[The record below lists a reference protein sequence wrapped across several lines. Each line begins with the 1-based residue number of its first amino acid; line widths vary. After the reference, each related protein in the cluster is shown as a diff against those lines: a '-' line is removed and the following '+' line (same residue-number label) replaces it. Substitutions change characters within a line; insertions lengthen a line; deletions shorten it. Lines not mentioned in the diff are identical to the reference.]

1 MMAEGH
7 SWTSLSSPYLSFLSG
22 STRNLNNGRRCSY
35 GSKKKKA
42 KAWIPDKKSREWRER
57 KVVTPECFCEGSTV
71 FKAFGFSIKDFGD
84 DKWCGFPTEFWEWR
98 KREFLDFSFPSL
110 GEGESTIKGALP
122 PYNLLKN
129 NKQKIRTH
137 WRRKGIFLRV
147 RSNCDKC
154 QEMDDRISTP
164 PEAKV
169 LAREYYFL
177 P

>member
-1 MMAEGH
+1 MTNDVDFRLNFGNDERE
-7 SWTSLSSPYLSFLSG
+7 SSSTFL
-22 STRNLNNGRRCSY
+22 
-35 GSKKKKA
+35 
-42 KAWIPDKKSREWRER
+42 
-57 KVVTPECFCEGSTV
+57 
-71 FKAFGFSIKDFGD
+71 
-84 DKWCGFPTEFWEWR
+84 FPLW
-98 KREFLDFSFPSL
+98 

-137 WRRKGIFLRV
+137 WGRKGIFLRV

-169 LAREYYFL
+169 LAREYYLL